1 MAKQDYYE
9 TLGIGRSA
17 DEKEIKKAYRKL
29 AKKYHPDTN
38 PGDKHAEQKFKEVTE
53 AYDVLGNPEKK
64 KLYDRYGMAAFDG
77 SMGAGDPS
85 GNPFGQGSY
94 SSGFGNNGQYREYHY
109 TSGNMDD
116 INLDNLFSELFGS
129 GFGGNSGNRTYRD
142 RFGHGFGSSAWNYGG
157 QGGGAS
163 CGGRGN
169 YGSGA
174 ASGAYGSQD
183 LHAEID
189 LTMEEAA
196 LGCDKILH
204 LKGDRE
210 ERLQVHIPAGINEG
224 QSVRLKGKG
233 EQGWNG
239 SPAGDLII
247 RVHILRNSVYERKGM
262 DIYTTIS
269 IPQDTAVHGGEAYVQ
284 TLYGPVKCKIPA
296 GIRQGGK
303 IRLKNKG
310 VVSMKNSD
318 IHGDEYVTIQIQN

>member
-1 MAKQDYYE
+1 MAKQDYYDV
-9 TLGIGRSA
+9 LGVSRTA

-38 PGDKHAEQKFKEVTE
+38 PGDQQAEQKFKEVTE

-64 KLYDRYGMAAFDG
+64 KLYDQYGMAAFDG
-77 SMGAGDPS
+77 SMGAGDPT

-116 INLDNLFSELFGS
+116 INLDDLFSDLFGS
-129 GFGGNSGNRTYRD
+129 GFGGHSGNRTFRD
-142 RFGHGFGSSAWNYGG
+142 RFGHGFGSSSWNYSS
-157 QGGGAS
+157 QGGGTS
-163 CGGRGN
+163 YGSRGN
-169 YGSGA
+169 YGT
-174 ASGAYGSQD
+174 GAYGSQD

-196 LGCDKILH
+196 LGCDKIIH
-204 LKGDRE
+204 LKGGRE
-210 ERLQVHIPAGINEG
+210 EKLQVHIPAGINEG

-233 EQGWNG
+233 ESGWG
-239 SPAGDLII
+239 GAAGDLFIK
-247 RVHILRNSVYERKGM
+247 VHILRNSVYERKGM

-269 IPQDTAVHGGEAYVQ
+269 IPHETAVRGGEAYVQ

-310 VVSMKNSD
+310 VVSMKNAD